1 MSFAAA
7 QDLPI
12 APARRAAIFE
22 ALLKAADSDERA
34 RRLRDTSRSCFV
46 DDLCELSVLADCFD
60 VSDLALAG
68 AAAEE
73 GAAVSV
79 VSRILYAARRTL
91 RAAGFAFTGPSNGV
105 AVDHVSTGVPDQ
117 RSSQTVHCP
126 NLGAAFEALRQAG
139 ATRVRVARQL
149 LEALSGTD
157 TQARRGDQTASI
169 AGAVSRLLI
178 AAYADDIRLLI
189 PAACGAPY
197 FIDSAQLQFALA
209 SVNAEPVSM
218 PTRHAL
224 AAAVSTLPGIAAK
237 EAALAALA
245 ALDAALHEGQ
255 AAHPSLVAAARAVES
270 HVVGHAGTNQMKE
283 NDPERAC
290 LLRAAESA
298 DRVWAAS
305 PEFSL
310 SGARIAN
317 VLEGL
322 RTTRIDATLELHAG
336 ACEDATPSGR
346 LEFADRSAMA
356 LGWETFAGALDIPR
370 DARERLARPAPLSVV
385 VDAPLANA
393 AAEFGLEKERSEAR
407 RVWPLAEAP
416 SLIKVPTMTFSASRL
431 NAYVK
436 CPRRW
441 FYDYLCE
448 ALEDPGSLHA
458 AYGKVVHEALE
469 ALHRQVRVPSRHDPA
484 IILERFLQ
492 DLDAAFGRARSEFFS
507 QLEYEVS
514 RMRARRMAE
523 QYVRW
528 LAQES
533 SRAPMEVLHVE
544 LLQRG
549 RFGEYDFIGYIDRID
564 RPLSGGPVTI
574 FDYKTG
580 RVDADAAEYLEKVR
594 RGDEA
599 QLALYYAMRRAEGD
613 EIARIALVS
622 IRDPRED
629 AWILALDIVEDGT
642 TPVVDQHAHD
652 GVLRATC
659 SRADLESSLAALIA
673 RCDLLTK
680 QGVEHFPAG
689 EDPPCNFCAYAI
701 SCRERP
707 ADEERIFAR

>member
-7 QDLPI
+7 QELPI

-22 ALLKAADSDERA
+22 ALLKAAAGDERA
-34 RRLRDTSRSCFV
+34 HLLRDSCGPMFV
-46 DDLCELSVLADCFD
+46 DDLCELAALADSVD
-60 VSDLALAG
+60 VSDLSLAQ

-73 GAAVSV
+73 SPALSLVC
-79 VSRILYAARRTL
+79 RILYAARLAL
-91 RAAGFAFTGPSNGV
+91 RAVGFDLKGPLKAV
-105 AVDHVSTGVPDQ
+105 AVDPTPTLIPKSSTAV
-117 RSSQTVHCP
+117 RCP
-126 NLGAAFEALRQAG
+126 NLGAAFEALRLAG
-139 ATRVRVARQL
+139 ARRVRVPRRL
-149 LEALSGTD
+149 LEALSATD
-157 TQARRGDQTASI
+157 TQPRRGDLNGSI
-169 AGAVSRLLI
+169 AGVVGRLLI
-178 AAYADDIRLLI
+178 AAYADDARHLV
-189 PAACGAPY
+189 PALCGAPY
-197 FIDSAQLQFALA
+197 LIDPAQLRFALA
-209 SVNAEPVSM
+209 SVSSDSGSM
-218 PTRHAL
+218 PARQAL
-224 AAAVSTLPGIAAK
+224 AAAVSALPGIEAK

-245 ALDAALHEGQ
+245 ALDAALHEGK
-255 AAHPSLVAAARAVES
+255 AAHPSLLAAVRAVEA
-270 HVVGHAGTNQMKE
+270 HVRLHDGTDQADV
-283 NDPERAC
+283 NDPEHAC
-290 LLRAAESA
+290 LVTAAESV
-298 DRVWAAS
+298 DRVWAAT
-305 PEFSL
+305 PELTL
-310 SGARIAN
+310 SAPRIAN

-322 RTTRIDATLELHAG
+322 RMTRIDETLELCTSAF
-336 ACEDATPSGR
+336 EDASVNSR
-346 LEFADRSAMA
+346 LDFADRSAMA
-356 LGWETFAGALDIPR
+356 VDRETFAAALDIPL
-370 DARERLARPAPLSVV
+370 DARESLTDLKLACVV
-385 VDAPLANA
+385 VDAPLAKA
-393 AAEFGLEKERSEAR
+393 VADFGLESGTSEVR
-407 RVWPLAEAP
+407 RGWPFAEAAQ
-416 SLIKVPTMTFSASRL
+416 LMKVPAMTFSASRL

-441 FYDYLCE
+441 FYEYLCE
-448 ALEDPGSLHA
+448 VLEDPGSLHA

-492 DLDAAFGRARSEFFS
+492 DLDAAFGRARAEFSS

-528 LAQES
+528 LAQEA

-549 RFGEYDFIGYIDRID
+549 RFGEYDFVGFIDRID
-564 RPLSGGPVTI
+564 RPLAGGPVTI

-580 RVDADAAEYLEKVR
+580 RVDADASGYLEKVR

-629 AWILALDIVEDGT
+629 AWILALDIVEDGAKAI
-642 TPVVDQHAHD
+642 VDQQAHD

-659 SRADLESSLAALIA
+659 SRADLEASLAALIA

-707 ADEERIFAR
+707 VSEERIFAR

>member
-7 QDLPI
+7 QELPI

-22 ALLKAADSDERA
+22 ALFKAAGSDERA
-34 RRLRDTSRSCFV
+34 RRLRDSCGPTFV
-46 DDLCELSVLADCFD
+46 DDLCQLAAVADSFD
-60 VSDLALAG
+60 VSDLTLAR

-73 GAAVSV
+73 SPAVSF
-79 VSRILYAARRTL
+79 VSRILYTARLAL
-91 RAAGFAFTGPSNGV
+91 RAAGFHPKGSSN
-105 AVDHVSTGVPDQ
+105 APKTEKPI
-117 RSSQTVHCP
+117 HCP
-126 NLGAAFEALRQAG
+126 TLSAAFEALRLAG
-139 ATRVRVARQL
+139 ATRVRVPRRL
-149 LEALSGTD
+149 LEALSGMD
-157 TQARRGDQTASI
+157 SQARHNDRNGSV
-169 AGAVSRLLI
+169 AGVVSRLLI
-178 AAYADDIRLLI
+178 AAYADDARHLI
-189 PAACGAPY
+189 PALCGAPY
-197 FIDSAQLQFALA
+197 GIDPAQLRFAMA
-209 SVNAEPVSM
+209 SVSADSVTRPVRD
-218 PTRHAL
+218 TL
-224 AAAVSTLPGIAAK
+224 AAAVTALPGIAAK

-245 ALDAALHEGQ
+245 ALDAALQEGE
-255 AAHPSLVAAARAVES
+255 AAHPSLVAAVRAVDS
-270 HVVGHAGTNQMKE
+270 HVQLRAGANQEKK
-283 NDPERAC
+283 NDPEYAH
-290 LLRAAESA
+290 LVIAAQSV
-298 DRVWAAS
+298 DRVWAAT
-305 PEFSL
+305 PELTL
-310 SGARIAN
+310 SGSRIAN
-317 VLEGL
+317 VLEGV
-322 RTTRIDATLELHAG
+322 RTTRIDEKLELCAG
-336 ACEDATPSGR
+336 VFEDATVTRR
-346 LEFADRSAMA
+346 LDFADGSAMA
-356 LGWETFAGALDIPR
+356 VEWETFAAALDISL
-370 DARERLARPAPLSVV
+370 DARERSGGAGLACVV
-385 VDAPLANA
+385 VDASLSNA
-393 AAEFGLEKERSEAR
+393 VAEFGLDNGKSESR
-407 RVWPLAEAP
+407 RAWPLAETA
-416 SLIKVPTMTFSASRL
+416 SLMKVPAMTFSASRL

-441 FYDYLCE
+441 FYEYLCE
-448 ALEDPGSLHA
+448 VLEDPGSLHA

-528 LAQES
+528 LVQES

-549 RFGEYDFIGYIDRID
+549 RFGEYDFVGFIDRID
-564 RPLSGGPVTI
+564 RPLGGGPVTI

-580 RVDADAAEYLEKVR
+580 RVDADAAGYLEKVR

-629 AWILALDIVEDGT
+629 AWILALDIVEDGAK
-642 TPVVDQHAHD
+642 PIVEQHAHD

-659 SRADLESSLAALIA
+659 SRADLEASLAALIA

>member
-7 QDLPI
+7 QKLPI

-22 ALLKAADSDERA
+22 ALLKAAAGDERA
-34 RRLRDTSRSCFV
+34 HLVRDSCGPMFV
-46 DDLCELSVLADCFD
+46 DDLCELAVLADGVD
-60 VSDLALAG
+60 VSDLSLAR

-73 GAAVSV
+73 SPELSLVC
-79 VSRILYAARRTL
+79 RILYAARLAL
-91 RAAGFAFTGPSNGV
+91 RSVGFDLKGPFNAV
-105 AVDHVSTGVPDQ
+105 AVDRTP
-117 RSSQTVHCP
+117 TVIPKSFHCP
-126 NLGAAFEALRQAG
+126 NLGAAFEALRLAG
-139 ATRVRVARQL
+139 ARRVRVPRRL
-149 LEALSGTD
+149 LEALSATD
-157 TQARRGDQTASI
+157 TQARRGDRNGSI
-169 AGAVSRLLI
+169 AGVVGRLLI
-178 AAYADDIRLLI
+178 AAYADDARHLI
-189 PAACGAPY
+189 PALCGAPY
-197 FIDSAQLQFALA
+197 LIDPAQLRFALA
-209 SVNAEPVSM
+209 SVSSDSGSIPA
-218 PTRHAL
+218 RQAL
-224 AAAVSTLPGIAAK
+224 AAAVSALPGIEAK
-237 EAALAALA
+237 EAALAALS
-245 ALDAALHEGQ
+245 ALDAALHEGK
-255 AAHPSLVAAARAVES
+255 AAHPSLLAAVRVVEAHVRLHDGTDRAEL
-270 HVVGHAGTNQMKE
+270 
-283 NDPERAC
+283 NDPEYAC
-290 LLRAAESA
+290 LVTAAESV
-298 DRVWAAS
+298 DRFWLAT
-305 PEFSL
+305 PELTL
-310 SGARIAN
+310 STPRIAN

-322 RTTRIDATLELHAG
+322 RMTRIDETLELCTGVFEEA
-336 ACEDATPSGR
+336 SVNSR
-346 LEFADRSAMA
+346 LDFADRSAMA
-356 LGWETFAGALDIPR
+356 VDRETFAAALDIPL
-370 DARERLARPAPLSVV
+370 DARESLTDLKLACVV
-385 VDAPLANA
+385 VDAPLAKA
-393 AAEFGLEKERSEAR
+393 VADFGLESGTSEVR
-407 RVWPLAEAP
+407 RGWPFAEAAQ
-416 SLIKVPTMTFSASRL
+416 LMKVPAMTFSASRL

-441 FYDYLCE
+441 FYEYLCE
-448 ALEDPGSLHA
+448 VLEDPGSLHA

-492 DLDAAFGRARSEFFS
+492 DLDAAFGRARAEFSS

-528 LAQES
+528 LAQEA

-549 RFGEYDFIGYIDRID
+549 RFGEYDFVGFIDRID
-564 RPLSGGPVTI
+564 RPLAGGPVTI

-580 RVDADAAEYLEKVR
+580 RVDADASGYLEKVR

-629 AWILALDIVEDGT
+629 AWILALDIVEDGAKAI
-642 TPVVDQHAHD
+642 VDQQAHD

-659 SRADLESSLAALIA
+659 SRADLEASLAALIA

-707 ADEERIFAR
+707 VSEERIFAR